1 MRPVSGELPLPGS
14 FPAFHCRNTISLHL
28 LLWRNTHRRITQM
41 NQSISPCFTV
51 FSEAMAER
59 HASCNKRL
67 DACPAVTRA
76 VVEHHREVMID
87 MKNALSPMLLVLPF
101 AVLLAASAHGHSS
114 DSSSI
119 SLPLQNTGI
128 DADADG
134 KVAISLRSSSSVF
147 GVTVSK
153 LDANRAYAVQIG
165 TIVQGQILTDK
176 KGSGRISFKTKSASN
191 PLDFDPRGETIMIHD
206 GTNAMLQAV
215 VSSAGEPAGSDVSE
229 RTQLQPQ
236 VPGDLVK
243 GRAEYRARK
252 DGRREF
258 RVKVERFTNSVF
270 ELFVGGVKRGDLR
283 LSGREAK
290 IDFSTNPKGHGLLL
304 DFDPRGQ
311 VVDVVQAGVV
321 RLSGV
326 LAAKAMNVN
335 VALPS
340 TTILNLPSTGVDADG
355 TARAR
360 LRVRENARKDFSI
373 EVEGVPAGDYELVAN
388 DNVAGVIR
396 VLNSANGTE
405 GEIEFNAGDDHPD
418 GELPLTFDPVGA
430 HIVIRQGAT
439 VYFDGVFSSS
449 SGGTGTTGGSG
460 NNGSNV
466 VFPPE
471 TAGKIEENL
480 TRTGVISGASGDAK
494 YEIRD
499 NGRRKF
505 SVEIEDVPTGD
516 YSLRV
521 GGDHR
526 GTIRVVT
533 VVGGTEGEIEF
544 NYGDDHP
551 DGELPLTFDPRGK
564 LIEVVNDSGTVIF
577 SHTFGGGSAPGGS
590 TGSGTGSGAGE
601 CEVKLPLISTGADS
615 NASAEAKFRRKA
627 GGDEDLEVEIEDV
640 VVGAYELLVGGEVRA
655 TIQVV
660 TVEGGTRGKV
670 EFDSDSPQAGE
681 LLLNFPVAGQEIV
694 IRQGGTSYFSR
705 VMPVK

>member
-1 MRPVSGELPLPGS
+1 
-14 FPAFHCRNTISLHL
+14 
-28 LLWRNTHRRITQM
+28 
-41 NQSISPCFTV
+41 
-51 FSEAMAER
+51 
-59 HASCNKRL
+59 
-67 DACPAVTRA
+67 
-76 VVEHHREVMID
+76 MID

-101 AVLLAASAHGHSS
+101 AVLIAASALGHSS

-128 DADADG
+128 DADAAG
-134 KVAISLRSSSSVF
+134 KVAISLRSSSSVL

-165 TIVQGQILTDK
+165 AIVEGQILTDK

-206 GTNAMLQAV
+206 GTNAVLQAV
-215 VSSAGEPAGSDVSE
+215 VSAAGEPAGSDVSE

-236 VPGDLVK
+236 VPGDLIK

-252 DGRREF
+252 NGRREF
-258 RVKVERFTNSVF
+258 RVKVERFTDSVL

-290 IDFSTNPKGHGLLL
+290 IDFSTNPKGHDLLL

-311 VVDVVQAGVV
+311 VVDVVQAGVI

-326 LAAKAMNVN
+326 LAAKATNVN

-340 TTILNLPSTGVDADG
+340 TTILNLPSTGVDANG
-355 TARAR
+355 TARAK

-373 EVEGVPAGDYELVAN
+373 ELEDVPVGDYELVAN
-388 DNVAGVIR
+388 DNVVGVIR
-396 VLNSANGTE
+396 VVNTASGTE

-418 GELPLTFDPVGA
+418 GELPLTFDPAGA

-439 VYFDGVFSSS
+439 VYFDGVFGSS
-449 SGGTGTTGGSG
+449 SGGTGSTGGG
-460 NNGSNV
+460 V

-471 TAGKIEENL
+471 PAAKIEENL
-480 TRTGVISGASGDAK
+480 ARTGVIPGASGNAK

-505 SVEIEDVPTGD
+505 SVEIEDAPVGG

-533 VVGGTEGEIEF
+533 VTGGTEGEIEF

-551 DGELPLTFDPRGK
+551 DGELPLTFDPRGL
-564 LIEVVNDSGTVIF
+564 LIEVLNENGTVIF
-577 SHTFGGGSAPGGS
+577 SHQFGGGSAPGG
-590 TGSGTGSGAGE
+590 TGTGSGAGE
-601 CEVKLPLISTGADS
+601 CEVKLPLISTGADP

-627 GGDEDLEVEIEDV
+627 NGDEDLEVEVEDV
-640 VVGAYELLVGGEVRA
+640 AVGAYELLVGGEVRA

-694 IRQGGTSYFSR
+694 IRREGTTYFSR